1 MQDIQKYGAW
11 RARVADAL
19 EQYRGW
25 VQAAELLD
33 GAAEQ
38 RLARALTRVR
48 DDRLSVAFVAEFSRG
63 KSELINALF
72 FADYGQR
79 IVPSS
84 PGRTTMCPTELAYD
98 PQLPPC
104 IRLLPIETRA
114 QRLATSDYRDDPAA
128 WTVLPLDLDSPERMI
143 ATFRQVSL
151 TRRVSVAE
159 ASSYGL
165 YDPEDP
171 DLSATLGDDGQVEIP
186 QWRHALINFPHPLLK
201 QGLVILDTPGLNAI
215 GTEPELTLNLI
226 PNAHAVLFIL
236 AAETGVTRS
245 DIEVWRTHIGA
256 ASGSTAGRMVVLN
269 KIDALWDELRS
280 SEENDAAIARQQASV
295 AQLLGVQEQ
304 QVFPVSAHKGLVGR
318 VTQDMALFEKSRIGL
333 LEAALFN
340 ELIPA
345 RQDILR
351 RQLRE
356 DMAAITAGQQALLA
370 TRIRDLV
377 EQLQELQSLRGKNQ
391 GVIAHMVR
399 RVEMEKKEFDASL
412 FKLQGTRAVFA
423 TLSTELYT
431 CIGMDVVQAQVDA
444 VRTAM
449 EGVRF
454 STGMR
459 APVRV
464 FFDEARAR
472 LDAASA
478 KIGEIGAMMETMY
491 RRFSAEHG
499 LALALPMTLSLAR
512 YRSEIDA
519 IEAIWQKQSGT
530 ATLLITS
537 RGTLL
542 ERFVDSI
549 AARVKHSFRAANADV
564 EAWLKVIMAPLEAQI
579 RQHREQLRHRQSSIQ
594 RIHDA
599 TEGLEQKIAAFEAA
613 QQDLEQVKSRLATL
627 AGTVTRVLNAPDA
640 QPAPASASPS
650 LEVA

>member
-1 MQDIQKYGAW
+1 MQDIQEYGAW
-11 RARVADAL
+11 RTRVADAL

-63 KSELINALF
+63 KSELINAIF

-98 PQLPPC
+98 ALLAPC
-104 IRLLPIETRA
+104 IRLLPIETRS
-114 QRLATSDYRDDPAA
+114 QRLATSDYREDPSA
-128 WTVLPLDLDSPERMI
+128 WTVLPLDLASPERMI
-143 ATFRQVSL
+143 ETFRQVSL

-171 DLSATLGDDGQVEIP
+171 DLAGTLDDDGLVEIP

-236 AAETGVTRS
+236 AAETGVTKS

-256 ASGSTAGRMVVLN
+256 GPGRMVVLN

-280 SEENDAAIARQQASV
+280 SQENDAAIARQQASV

-333 LEAALFN
+333 LESALFN

-351 RQLRE
+351 RQLRD
-356 DMAAITAGQQALLA
+356 DMDAITAGQQALLA

-391 GVIAHMVR
+391 GVIAHMMR

-431 CIGMDVVQAQVDA
+431 RIGMDVVQEQVDA
-444 VRTAM
+444 VRSAM

-454 STGMR
+454 ATGMR

-464 FFDEARAR
+464 FFDEARANI
-472 LDAASA
+472 DASSA

-599 TEGLEQKIAAFEAA
+599 TEGLEQKIAAFETA
-613 QQDLEQVKSRLATL
+613 QHELEQVKARLALL
-627 AGTVTRVLNAPDA
+627 AGAVTRVLDVSPDVA
-640 QPAPASASPS
+640 ASASPA
-650 LEVA
+650 LETA